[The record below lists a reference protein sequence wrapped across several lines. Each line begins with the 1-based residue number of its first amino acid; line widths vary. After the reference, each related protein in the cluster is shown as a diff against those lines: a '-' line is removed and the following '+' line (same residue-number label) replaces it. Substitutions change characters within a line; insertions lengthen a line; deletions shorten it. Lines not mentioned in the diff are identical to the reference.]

1 MKSKKTLRYL
11 IIAAIVLIIIVIIGK
26 KAGWLGKADAIM
38 VSTEKVGRHSIV
50 ETITANGKIQP
61 ETEVKISPDVSGEI
75 VALYVKEGDSVTK
88 GQLLLK
94 IKPDIYISGRD
105 RAAASVNTAKSAYQ
119 NALARLAQS
128 KAQFEQ
134 NKLAYERSK
143 KLWQEKAISQSDW
156 ESAMSTYEMSKSD
169 VEAAKQNVKS
179 AEYNIKSADAS
190 LKEANENLV
199 KTSIYAP
206 MSGIVSA
213 LNVEKGERVVGTSMM
228 AGTEML
234 RIADLSRMEV
244 KVDVNEN
251 DIVRVKVGD
260 TALIEVDAYLDQK
273 FKGVVTEIS
282 NSANTTNVSSADQVT
297 NFTVKI
303 LLLRNSYRNLIAQGN
318 RNPFRPGMSANV
330 DIQTI
335 KKHNILTVPIQ
346 AVTAKSDSALR
357 ASAAAEKSGN
367 KEKQLTDSVRK
378 EIVFLYNQKDNKV
391 KICEVKTGI
400 QDNYNIEILSGLK
413 EGDEVVVAP
422 YSAISRKLKDGTQV
436 EKVPKEK
443 LFENQK

>member
-11 IIAAIVLIIIVIIGK
+11 IIAVIVLIIIVIIGK
-26 KAGWLGKADAIM
+26 KAGWLGKADAIK
-38 VSTEKVGRHSIV
+38 VSTEKVGRHSII

-105 RAAASVNTAKSAYQ
+105 RAAAAVNTAKSAYQ

-143 KLWQEKAISQSDW
+143 KLWQQKAISQSDW
-156 ESAMSTYEMSKSD
+156 ESAMSTYEMSQSD

-234 RIADLSRMEV
+234 RIADLNRMEV

-260 TALIEVDAYLDQK
+260 TALVEVDAYLDQK
-273 FKGVVTEIS
+273 FKGTVTEIS

-357 ASAAAEKSGN
+357 ASAATEKSGN
-367 KEKQLTDSVRK
+367 QGKQLTDSVRK
-378 EIVFLYNQKDNKV
+378 EIVFLYNQKDKKV

-422 YSAISRKLKDGTQV
+422 YNAISKKLKDGTQV